1 MSDSKTPDAYNEA
14 HAGHA
19 HDTFVITADD
29 MKDADRLQHLLS
41 RASERTQSS
50 SGRVDRAAA
59 RLGEAMASHDQVEVR
74 ARQLEYDVTT
84 AVFDGWLSHQDR
96 LLRQL
101 GQLDMLN
108 STAAANTHSAAMVRW
123 TKVLAAATV
132 VLSAATSSSSGQP
145 SPPEREHSRT
155 TT

>member
-1 MSDSKTPDAYNEA
+1 MSDAKAPDPYDEA
-14 HAGHA
+14 HAGHD

-29 MKDADRLQHLLS
+29 MTDADRFQRLLS
-41 RASERTQSS
+41 RASQRTQTS

-59 RLGEAMASHDQVEVR
+59 RLGEAMASHDQVQVS
-74 ARQLEYDVTT
+74 ARQLEYDVAT
-84 AVFDGWLSHQDR
+84 AVFDGWLGHQDR

-101 GQLDMLN
+101 GHLDMLS

-132 VLSAATSSSSGQP
+132 VLAAATLALIWATLSL
-145 SPPEREHSRT
+145 
-155 TT
+155 

>member
-1 MSDSKTPDAYNEA
+1 MSDAKTPDTYDEA

-29 MKDADRLQHLLS
+29 MKDADNLQHLLS
-41 RASERTQSS
+41 RASQRTQSS

-59 RLGEAMASHDQVEVR
+59 RLGEAMASHDQVEIK
-74 ARQLEYDVTT
+74 ARQLEFDVAT

-101 GQLDMLN
+101 GHLDMLN
-108 STAAANTHSAAMVRW
+108 STAAANAPSAAMVRW
-123 TKVLAAATV
+123 TKVLGAATV
-132 VLSAATSSSSGQP
+132 VRAAATLALIWA
-145 SPPEREHSRT
+145 T
-155 TT
+155 LTA